1 MKKGVETTSA
11 LSRRHLKLLL
21 GKIPWL
27 RIYLGKCNFVL
38 AGEGL
43 ALAGVHLP
51 EVLQV
56 HLVTQQNH
64 LPEVGR
70 EVWRVV
76 GMRSIGGSA
85 DRIRWSEIELLF
97 KVKVPRQIMLL

>member
-21 GKIPWL
+21 RNNPWL

-38 AGEGL
+38 VGEGL
-43 ALAGVHLP
+43 ALAGVYLP

-56 HLVTQQNH
+56 RLVPQEDH
-64 LPEVGR
+64 LPE
-70 EVWRVV
+70 
-76 GMRSIGGSA
+76 GGG
-85 DRIRWSEIELLF
+85 EGGE
-97 KVKVPRQIMLL
+97 